1 MRKYELIF
9 IVRTDF
15 PEEELGKL
23 ITQMEGV
30 VTSHGGKVDKVEKM
44 GRRRL
49 AYRVQHQREGIYV
62 LFVVEGGGEAVKEFE
77 RRLKVNDAVIKY
89 LSVRVDE
96 ELNELKRLR
105 PGEPNRLQ
113 ESRGRGQARR
123 RKRLWLKQW
132 ARSSV
137 ADGSSSRHLSV
148 RRF

>member
-9 IVRTDF
+9 IVRTDL

-30 VTSHGGKVDKVEKM
+30 VTSHGGKVEKVEKM

-62 LFVVEGGGEAVKEFE
+62 LFVVEGSGETVKEFE

-96 ELNELKRLR
+96 ELKRAEKAKAWRAEQAARKPR
-105 PGEPNRLQ
+105 PRPSPSETPAIEAMG
-113 ESRGRGQARR
+113 
-123 RKRLWLKQW
+123 
-132 ARSSV
+132 
-137 ADGSSSRHLSV
+137 
-148 RRF
+148 

>member
-30 VTSHGGKVDKVEKM
+30 VASHGGKVEKVEKM

-49 AYRVQHQREGIYV
+49 AYRVQRQREGMYI
-62 LFVVEGGGEAVKEFE
+62 LFVVEGGGETVKEFE
-77 RRLKVNDAVIKY
+77 RRLKVNDAVLKY

-96 ELNELKRLR
+96 ELKRAEKAKAWRAEQAARKPR
-105 PGEPNRLQ
+105 PRPPTPTEPQLAEAAGLN
-113 ESRGRGQARR
+113 
-123 RKRLWLKQW
+123 
-132 ARSSV
+132 V
-137 ADGSSSRHLSV
+137 
-148 RRF
+148 

>member
-30 VTSHGGKVDKVEKM
+30 VTSHGGKVEKVEKM

-96 ELNELKRLR
+96 ELKRAEKAKAWRAEQAARKPR
-105 PGEPNRLQ
+105 PRPSPATEAPMAEAIG
-113 ESRGRGQARR
+113 
-123 RKRLWLKQW
+123 
-132 ARSSV
+132 
-137 ADGSSSRHLSV
+137 
-148 RRF
+148 

>member
-30 VTSHGGKVDKVEKM
+30 VTSHGGKVEKVEKM

-49 AYRVQHQREGIYV
+49 AYRVQRQREGVYV
-62 LFVVEGGGEAVKEFE
+62 LFVVEGGGETVKEFE
-77 RRLKVNDAVIKY
+77 RRLKVNDAVMKY

-96 ELNELKRLR
+96 ELKRAEKAKAWRAEQAARKPR
-105 PGEPNRLQ
+105 P
-113 ESRGRGQARR
+113 
-123 RKRLWLKQW
+123 
-132 ARSSV
+132 RSSPSE
-137 ADGSSSRHLSV
+137 APAMEAMG
-148 RRF
+148 